1 MCARLARGSDRSSH
15 FDLIPAPEGEF
26 HPAALAR
33 HETVYRRYR
42 ENYAEQIA
50 AHDCEFATAST

>member
-42 ENYAEQIA
+42 ENYAEQITV
-50 AHDCEFATAST
+50 HDREFAITPA

>member
-1 MCARLARGSDRSSH
+1 MGARLARGSDRGGH
-15 FDLIPAPEGEF
+15 FDLIPAPEGEL

-50 AHDCEFATAST
+50 AHDREFAIAPA